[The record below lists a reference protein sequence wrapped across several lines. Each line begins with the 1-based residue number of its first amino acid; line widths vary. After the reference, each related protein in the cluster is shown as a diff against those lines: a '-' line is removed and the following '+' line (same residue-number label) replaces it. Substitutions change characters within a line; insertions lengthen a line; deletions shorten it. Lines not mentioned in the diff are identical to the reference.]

1 MESENSQQTSKPQ
14 QVLTANLQTR
24 VKLSL
29 LTRSGEQEA
38 LEFTLVVDKAA
49 DFYAGYL
56 GLGTPLA
63 KAILGKPAGTT
74 VPYRVG
80 DYIAVKIESVS
91 PAQEPASGDSAAQ
104 RQAEAK
110 EALDQINRT
119 DAMIFT
125 TTFEG
130 KWGGYDPDAVN

>member
-1 MESENSQQTSKPQ
+1 MESNDKQQTPKPN
-14 QVLTANLQTR
+14 QVLTANLNTR

-29 LTRSGEQEA
+29 LTRSGEQEV
-38 LEFTLVVDKAA
+38 LEFTLVADKTA

-63 KAILGKPAGTT
+63 KAILGKTAGTT

-80 DYIAVKIESVS
+80 DTIAVKIETVS
-91 PAQEPASGDSAAQ
+91 PAQEPSSGDSAAR
-104 RQAEAK
+104 RQAEARQ
-110 EALDQINRT
+110 ALDQINRT

-125 TTFEG
+125 TTVEG
-130 KWGGYDPDAVN
+130 KWGEYDPDAVD